1 MPSRSCSQFEEL
13 YRQDKS
19 NRGPSTNKE
28 SIVAK
33 SFASQHD
40 EAKRLTEPKDRIELN
55 SKTKSRAEP
64 EASDFSTK
72 ILNHPLDINQMRQII
87 RDKKQNLE

>member
-1 MPSRSCSQFEEL
+1 MPSRSCSQFEQL
-13 YRQDKS
+13 YKQDQS

-28 SIVAK
+28 SMVGK

-40 EAKRLTEPKDRIELN
+40 ESKRLTELKERIDLN
-55 SKTKSRAEP
+55 TKTKERAEP

-72 ILNHPLDINQMRQII
+72 IQNRPFDINQVRQII
-87 RDKKQNLE
+87 RDQKLKVR